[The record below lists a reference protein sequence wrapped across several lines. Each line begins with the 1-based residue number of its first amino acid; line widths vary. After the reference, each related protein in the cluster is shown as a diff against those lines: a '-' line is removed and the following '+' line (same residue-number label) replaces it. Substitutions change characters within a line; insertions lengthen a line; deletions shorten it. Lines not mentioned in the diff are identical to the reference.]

1 MPQKVIYANIIDGTG
16 NSVLEN
22 GMTVVEGDR
31 ISYVGEFQEAYP
43 LAPDAVIYDYR
54 DAYVMPGLIESHS
67 HLAGYGSGN
76 TLDWVIDPTVVKV
89 CQAVH
94 DLGELLNAGYTS
106 VRDLGGLG
114 CSLRR
119 AMNKGLIHG
128 PRIVSAN
135 AAISQTAGHSD
146 VWTDFP
152 VELLAKWEPS
162 HAIADGVEQCRWQAR
177 NQFRQGA
184 DFIKI
189 MTTGGIM
196 DTASNPGC
204 AHYSHE
210 EIAVIV
216 EEAKRMGTYV
226 SAHAESN
233 AGVYNAVKAGVTC
246 IEHGYM
252 TTDETLE
259 LMTEKGC
266 YQVPTLSAMSVLMEH
281 VDSMQPHVQEKI
293 RMVVPKAYESVARA
307 HDAGIPMAAGA
318 DFLSIPGMGEYGRNA
333 QELYELVKVGFTP
346 MEAIVSCT
354 RNGAKLMRMQEET
367 GTLELGKLADI
378 IIVKK
383 NPLSDIRCLM
393 NTDNI
398 VVVMKDGEIE
408 KHLTESDF

>member
-1 MPQKVIYANIIDGTG
+1 MKMPQKIIYANVIDGTG
-16 NSVLEN
+16 NSMLEH
-22 GMTVVEGDR
+22 GMVVAEEGR
-31 ISYVGEFQEAYP
+31 ISYVGKCQDAWP
-43 LAPDAVIYDYR
+43 VAPDAEIYDY
-54 DAYVMPGLIESHS
+54 ANCYVMPGLIESHS

-76 TLDWVIDPTVVKV
+76 TLDWVIEPTVVKV
-89 CQAVH
+89 CRAVH
-94 DLGELLNAGYTS
+94 DLNELLYAGYTS

-114 CSLRR
+114 CTLRR
-119 AMNKGLIHG
+119 AMDKGLIHG

-152 VELLAKWEPS
+152 AELLAKWEPT

-196 DTASNPGC
+196 DTASDPNC

-210 EIAVIV
+210 EISVIV
-216 EEAKRMGTYV
+216 DEANRMGTYV

-233 AGVYNAVKAGVTC
+233 AGVFNAVKAGVKC

-259 LMTEKGC
+259 LMLEKGC
-266 YQVPTLSAMSVLMEH
+266 YQVPTLSAMTVLMEH
-281 VDSMQPHVQEKI
+281 ADAMQPHIREKI
-293 RMVVPKAYESVARA
+293 RMVVPKTYESVARA
-307 HDAGIPMAAGA
+307 HEAGIPMAAGA
-318 DFLSIPGMGEYGRNA
+318 DFLSIPGMGEYGKNA

-346 MEAIVSCT
+346 MEAIVACT
-354 RNGAKLMRMQEET
+354 QNGAKLMLMPKET
-367 GTLELGKLADI
+367 GTLEVGKIADL
-378 IIVKK
+378 IIVSE
-383 NPLSDIRCLM
+383 NPIQDIRCLM

-398 VVVMKDGEIE
+398 LVVMKDGQIE
-408 KHLTESDF
+408 KQIS